1 MFRRDEII
9 MLLGA
14 GASVEAGIPASLE
27 MVRKVEALVSTE
39 WDSHA
44 RLYNYVKSAINYS
57 DGIKGQFS
65 TSNCNIERLV
75 NTLDE
80 LTKGEEHALYP
91 FVGSWNPKLSEFSAS
106 SFDLVRQFRNSILEK
121 LRNEWVHLRN
131 QNDSEYY
138 CGLLDLQQEYQHPLR
153 VFSLN
158 YDLCLETVCRGSN
171 GILQR
176 GFDED
181 RRWNWRLFEDAEQEP
196 NIYLYK
202 LHGSIDWGYED
213 GILTDYDQASMIAI
227 DSLAIIFGTSYKLQY
242 LDPFLFFAYE
252 FRKWLLDS
260 ARVVVAVGY
269 GFEDEHINGIIG
281 QALRDDPERRLLSVA
296 PLSATSKQSEMIAT
310 VLGVSEDQIVRV
322 ESGARDFMTNEL
334 TIDALTG
341 YFPEVEPNLLNEEV
355 LQTVNNEP

>member
-1 MFRRDEII
+1 MFRRDEIVV
-9 MLLGA
+9 LLGA

-27 MVRKVEALVSTE
+27 MVRKVEELVSGE
-39 WDSHA
+39 WDIHA
-44 RLYNYVKSAINYS
+44 GLYNYVKSAINYS

-80 LTKGEEHALYP
+80 LTKGEQHALYP
-91 FVGSWNPKLSEFSAS
+91 FVGSWNPKLSEFSAAG
-106 SFDLVRQFRNSILEK
+106 FEQVRQFRNAILEK

-131 QNDSEYY
+131 RNDSKYY
-138 CGLLDLQQEYQHPLR
+138 RGLLDLQKEYQHPLR

-158 YDLCLETVCRGSN
+158 YDLCLETVCRGSS
-171 GILQR
+171 GMLQR

-181 RRWNWRLFEDAEQEP
+181 RRWNWRLFDETEQEP

-213 GILTDYDQASMIAI
+213 GILNDYDQASMIAI

-260 ARVVVAVGY
+260 ARVVVAIGY
-269 GFEDEHINGIIG
+269 GFGDEHINGIIG
-281 QALRDDPERRLLSVA
+281 QALRDNSERRLLSVA
-296 PLSATSKQSEMIAT
+296 PDSETSEQSILIAK
-310 VLGVSEDQIVRV
+310 VLGASKDQIVCV
-322 ESGARDFMTNEL
+322 KSGAQEYLTKGL
-334 TIDALTG
+334 TIDALTR
-341 YFPEVEPNLLNEEV
+341 YFPEVESNFLNEEA
-355 LQTVNNEP
+355 PA